1 MYDFIHY
8 MKIVIAEKY
17 SKFSDFVNNVPMRFD
32 DEGSEILKQ
41 KRNSVRR
48 FVQDGMTFVVKRY
61 KRVNWLQGI
70 IYTFFRST
78 KAERAYRFAAEM
90 RRRGINTPHEIAYI
104 ETKKRG
110 LFSVGYF
117 ISEECKGKE
126 VYEEVIDKR
135 DYDRSLVDAVI
146 DYIVLMHERG
156 VLHGDLNSANFLYTK
171 DEDGRYSLEV
181 IDTNRSHFCNGEPTY
196 TQCLQN
202 LKRFTHRRD
211 LYEYVVRGY
220 ARRRGWNEEK
230 TLSDAMRLLDKF
242 ENRKIK
248 L

>member
-1 MYDFIHY
+1 MHY

-17 SKFSDFVNNVPMRFD
+17 RKFSDFINNVPMRFD
-32 DEGSEILKQ
+32 DDGSEVLKQ

-48 FVQDGMTFVVKRY
+48 FVHDGMVFVVKRY
-61 KRVNWLQGI
+61 KRVNWLQGL
-70 IYTFFRST
+70 IYTFFRPT

-90 RRRGINTPHEIAYI
+90 RHRGIKTPHEIAYI
-104 ETKKRG
+104 ETKERG

-117 ISEECKGKE
+117 ICEECKGKE
-126 VYEEVIDKR
+126 VYEEVIDKQ
-135 DYDRSLVDAVI
+135 DYDHKLVDAVI
-146 DYIVLMHERG
+146 DYIVLMHSRG

-171 DEDGRYSLEV
+171 EEDGKYSLEV
-181 IDTNRSHFCNGEPTY
+181 IDTNRSHFCDGEPTY
-196 TQCLQN
+196 MQCLQN

-220 ARRRGWNEEK
+220 ARRKGWNEEK
-230 TLSDAMRLLDKF
+230 TLADAIRLLDKF